1 MNYIVKYVSISKE
14 NSQDLSDNVGKM
26 IVLDLKLE

>member
-14 NSQDLSDNVGKM
+14 NSQDLSDNVGKI